1 MIHFDLATK
10 KSELTELESAI
21 QAPDFWQS
29 QTKSAQILQRQK
41 LLKTVIDNYQA
52 LNDDLEELE
61 IMAELALAEKDD
73 SMEKEFQQG
82 IKKID
87 AKLDKMKL
95 EARFNGEYDNLNAIL
110 SIHAGSGGLDAMDW
124 ADMLYRM
131 YLRWG
136 EQHGYKMTIL
146 DYTPDD
152 NTGIKGVSILYK
164 GDNAY
169 GYLKSEK
176 GVHRLI
182 RMSPFDSSGKR
193 HTSFAAVDVLP
204 EIIDDE
210 AIVINNEDI
219 KIDTY
224 RASGAGGQHVNT
236 TDSAV
241 RITHLPTGI
250 IVQCQNE
257 RSQISNRDTAMKML
271 KAKLID
277 LKEREHK
284 EKIEDIQ
291 GDYSEISW
299 GSQIRSYVFQPYQM
313 VKDHRTNVENGNVDN
328 VMNGALDEFMIAY
341 LNQNNN

>member
-1 MIHFDLATK
+1 MIHFDLAQK
-10 KSELTELESAI
+10 QNQLKELESAI
-21 QAPDFWQS
+21 QEPNFWDNQE
-29 QTKSAQILQRQK
+29 KSAHTLQRQK
-41 LLKTVIDNYQA
+41 QLKTTIDNY
-52 LNDDLEELE
+52 NNIDEKLEELE
-61 IMAELALAEKDD
+61 IIAELALAEKDE
-73 SMEKEFQQG
+73 SMAKEFKSG
-82 IKKID
+82 LKTITVNIE
-87 AKLDKMKL
+87 KMQL
-95 EARFNGEYDNLNAIL
+95 EARFTGEFDQLNAIV

-136 EQHGYKMTIL
+136 EQHGYKMKIL

-152 NTGIKGVSILYK
+152 NTGIKGVSILYS

-176 GVHRLI
+176 GVHRLV

-204 EIIDDE
+204 ELVNDEDII
-210 AIVINNEDI
+210 INSDDI

-224 RASGAGGQHVNT
+224 RSSGSGGQHVNT

-250 IVQCQNE
+250 VVQCQNE

-299 GSQIRSYVFQPYQM
+299 GSQIRSYVFQPYQL
-313 VKDHRTNVENGNVDN
+313 VKDHRTNEECNNISS
-328 VMNGALDEFMIAY
+328 VMDGALDQFMIAY
-341 LNQNNN
+341 LNNGNS